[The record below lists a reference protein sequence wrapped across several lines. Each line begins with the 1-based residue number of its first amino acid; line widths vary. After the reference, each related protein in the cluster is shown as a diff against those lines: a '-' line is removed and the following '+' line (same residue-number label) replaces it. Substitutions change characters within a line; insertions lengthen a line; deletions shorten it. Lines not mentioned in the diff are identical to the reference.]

1 MHSRLQLTGPFIN
14 FLAQIINYEKSTSST
29 QLAGVVR
36 TRRLSDQIYDLLLE
50 QIRNGDFPLET
61 VSIEPT
67 GIEGRIVDNGPFK
80 YAMVAPRTI
89 SINGSVSF

>member
-1 MHSRLQLTGPFIN
+1 MKKVCPP
-14 FLAQIINYEKSTSST
+14 

-36 TRRLSDQIYDLLLE
+36 TRCLSDQIYDLLLE

-61 VSIEPT
+61 VFTEPT
-67 GIEGRIVDNGPFK
+67 EIAGRIVGNDPFT
-80 YAMVAPRTI
+80 YVTVAPRTI